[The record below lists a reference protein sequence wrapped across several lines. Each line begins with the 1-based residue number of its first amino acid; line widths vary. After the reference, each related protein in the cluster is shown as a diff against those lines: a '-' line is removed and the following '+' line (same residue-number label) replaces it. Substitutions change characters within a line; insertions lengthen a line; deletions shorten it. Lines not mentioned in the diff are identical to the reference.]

1 LKQRRE
7 GERAP
12 VAAPAGL
19 QDWAGLRGREV
30 NMPKEREKE
39 SFPFLFFVLFFYF
52 KAISKPFSKV
62 V

>member
-1 LKQRRE
+1 
-7 GERAP
+7 

-39 SFPFLFFVLFFYF
+39 SFPFLFFSFLLFQSYF
-52 KAISKPFSKV
+52 KTIFKSSLTHFGFW
-62 V
+62 